1 MRIMKW
7 SLLLFTVT
15 KAQSEKKIDSNLVFP
30 SFEEC
35 GVIRM
40 HNDRRLQLS
49 EFGKSLN
56 FKSRTSSLI
65 LDNKVVSLCMIDSS
79 Q

>member
-1 MRIMKW
+1 M
-7 SLLLFTVT
+7 
-15 KAQSEKKIDSNLVFP
+15 VFP

-40 HNDRRLQLS
+40 GNDRSLQLS

-65 LDNKVVSLCMIDSS
+65 LNNKVVSLCMIDSS

>member
-40 HNDRRLQLS
+40 RNDRRLQLS

-56 FKSRTSSLI
+56 FTSRTPILI
-65 LDNKVVSLCMIDSS
+65 SNKKAVPLFMTDSG